1 MQGKRTVTTLAIV
14 ALAVLAGGLLVS
26 SRSVTSIPKARESV
40 LQQNL
45 FTLRTLLDEYVADKH
60 RRPQSLDELVASGY
74 LKQVP
79 TDPMTGRND

>member
-1 MQGKRTVTTLAIV
+1 VPGKRTLTTLAV
-14 ALAVLAGGLLVS
+14 VTLAVLAGSLFVS

-45 FTLRTLLDEYVADKH
+45 FTLRTLLDEYVADKP
-60 RRPQSLDELVASGY
+60 RRPQSLDELVVFGH

-79 TDPMTGRND
+79 TDLMTGRND